1 MASVQDALEDGQTTV
16 GTRVNVAHL
25 AATPCGM
32 KVRFVTELTAVS
44 PNGKGL
50 TFNVAAYDETG
61 LIGEGV
67 HERWWSTRKNSRAEP
82 GIRPARPESRCQ
94 GTPLFFARLLTALRD
109 CGRNRQWA
117 FPVKIV
123 YTVCTTRIAG
133 PGSGPGTSEPQ
144 IIYP

>member
-1 MASVQDALEDGQTTV
+1 MMIAGMEGTAVASVQDALEDGQTTV

-67 HERWWSTRKNSRAEP
+67 HERVVVNKEKF
-82 GIRPARPESRCQ
+82 ESR
-94 GTPLFFARLLTALRD
+94 TRDKARQA
-109 CGRNRQWA
+109 
-117 FPVKIV
+117 
-123 YTVCTTRIAG
+123 
-133 PGSGPGTSEPQ
+133 
-144 IIYP
+144 

>member
-1 MASVQDALEDGQTTV
+1 MKTALQVGLKGQSETVVGKELLASEVGSGLVTVYSTAMMIAGMEGTAVASVQDALEDGQTTV

-67 HERWWSTRKNSRAEP
+67 HERVVVNKEKF
-82 GIRPARPESRCQ
+82 ESR
-94 GTPLFFARLLTALRD
+94 TRETARQA
-109 CGRNRQWA
+109 
-117 FPVKIV
+117 
-123 YTVCTTRIAG
+123 
-133 PGSGPGTSEPQ
+133 
-144 IIYP
+144 

>member
-1 MASVQDALEDGQTTV
+1 MKTALQVGLKGQSETVVGKELLASEVGSGLVTVYSTAMMIAGMEGTAVASVQDALEDGQTTV

-61 LIGEGV
+61 RIGEGV
-67 HERWWSTRKNSRAEP
+67 HERVVVNKEKF
-82 GIRPARPESRCQ
+82 ESR
-94 GTPLFFARLLTALRD
+94 TRDKARQA
-109 CGRNRQWA
+109 
-117 FPVKIV
+117 
-123 YTVCTTRIAG
+123 
-133 PGSGPGTSEPQ
+133 
-144 IIYP
+144 

>member
-1 MASVQDALEDGQTTV
+1 MKTALQVGLKGQSETVVGKELLASEVGSGLVTVYSTAMMIAGMEGTAVASVQDALEDGQTTV

-50 TFNVAAYDETG
+50 TFNVASYDETG

-67 HERWWSTRKNSRAEP
+67 HERVVVNKEKF
-82 GIRPARPESRCQ
+82 ESR
-94 GTPLFFARLLTALRD
+94 TRDKARQA
-109 CGRNRQWA
+109 
-117 FPVKIV
+117 
-123 YTVCTTRIAG
+123 
-133 PGSGPGTSEPQ
+133 
-144 IIYP
+144 

>member
-1 MASVQDALEDGQTTV
+1 MKTALQVGLKGQSETVVGKELLASEVGSGLVTVYSTAMMIAGMEGTAVASVQDALEDGQTTV

-50 TFNVAAYDETG
+50 TFNVAAYDEAG

-67 HERWWSTRKNSRAEP
+67 HERVVVNKEKFQSRTRDK
-82 GIRPARPESRCQ
+82 ARQ
-94 GTPLFFARLLTALRD
+94 A
-109 CGRNRQWA
+109 
-117 FPVKIV
+117 
-123 YTVCTTRIAG
+123 
-133 PGSGPGTSEPQ
+133 
-144 IIYP
+144 